1 MKKINIIYIS
11 ITITLVVVLVA
22 LFESNRR
29 LKYENEKLANI
40 EDESKIIKDS
50 LEMIKYSYLLVDNVR
65 PMVVN
70 SIDESTGEKI
80 KRIFLVI
87 RDCHV
92 RDLSLITGNLDTSKS
107 TVSDTTNDITLHEE
121 KHFNHFSIVT
131 DNLNSEIEGV
141 VELYFPKKGYIRYPF
156 SEKHYKWW
164 K

>member
-1 MKKINIIYIS
+1 MKKINIIYII
-11 ITITLVVVLVA
+11 ITITLVVILGVLIK
-22 LFESNRR
+22 SNCT
-29 LKYENEKLANI
+29 LKTENEQLSNI
-40 EDESKIIKDS
+40 KNESRIIKDS
-50 LEMIKYSYLLVDNVR
+50 LEMIKNSYLLVDNVR

-70 SIDESTGEKI
+70 GINESTGEKT